1 LQLKPYSRVS
11 TVDEIK
17 KAAGALSVNEREEL
31 LSWLLDVDDEWDWQM
46 AKDAASG
53 KLDFL
58 IEEARTAVREESLRD
73 WPTNVTA
80 SGNRIRS
87 IVRFDSN
94 NWKIIRRF
102 IPRVSEFITA
112 RSRSAKAIS

>member
-1 LQLKPYSRVS
+1 LQLKPYDCRVS

-31 LSWLLDVDDEWDWQM
+31 LSWLLDVDDEWDRQL

-58 IEEARTAVREESLRD
+58 IEEARAAVREESLRD
-73 WPTNVTA
+73 WP
-80 SGNRIRS
+80 
-87 IVRFDSN
+87 
-94 NWKIIRRF
+94 K
-102 IPRVSEFITA
+102 P
-112 RSRSAKAIS
+112 KA